1 MAIML
6 KNFKMEGLLMNRKM
20 IFTALIAAS
29 LGMSA
34 CQASTE
40 FESKEDSLP
49 VSEKA
54 VAPVNVDMINS
65 EGIEIGTATLT
76 EAPKGVT
83 IRLKAE
89 GLESGTKAIH
99 LHETGKCEK
108 PDFTSAGE
116 HFNPAKKQHGFDNP
130 KGFHAGDLP
139 NIEIDDNGTVDVELH
154 APDVTLQHGKKNSL
168 LDEDGSAIIIHER
181 EDDYMTDP
189 AGNSGDRIAC
199 GALVN

>member
-1 MAIML
+1 
-6 KNFKMEGLLMNRKM
+6 MNRKI
-20 IFTALIAAS
+20 IFTAIAAS
-29 LGMSA
+29 LGLSA

-40 FESKEDSLP
+40 FESKEESLP

-65 EGIEIGTATLT
+65 EGVEIGTATLT
-76 EAPKGVT
+76 EALKGVT

-89 GLESGTKAIH
+89 GLEPGKKAIH

-108 PDFTSAGE
+108 PDFTSAGA
-116 HFNPAKKQHGFDNP
+116 HFNPSKKQHGFDNP

-139 NIEIDDNGTVDVELH
+139 NIEIDENGTLDVELH
-154 APDVTLQHGKKNSL
+154 AADVTLKQAKKNSL
-168 LDEDGSAIIIHER
+168 LDEDGSTIIIHER
-181 EDDYMTDP
+181 VDDYMTDP
-189 AGNSGDRIAC
+189 AGNSGNRIAC